1 VEYAAP
7 MDVTEGAAE
16 RGEEMEYL
24 CLCERH
30 LAPGTL
36 DAVDQVAPCAKLHH
50 NDHRAATVVV
60 PVEEDVLK
68 PDNARMLDPLKAGGF
83 EQRLVRI
90 ERPVLRVP
98 TLCIHLQTPDER
110 EAFKVNKENHLQPI
124 LATEALRSL
133 SGDAEAETDGALKV
147 ADEAADEAAES
158 GDTESDAPAGEYY
171 DAGAVHGWS
180 NGQEPLLVSM
190 LSEALGVAPEES

>member
-1 VEYAAP
+1 MEYAAP

-83 EQRLVRI
+83 EQRLVRRI
-90 ERPVLRVP
+90 DCGAPDILEHIRSA
-98 TLCIHLQTPDER
+98 TPHHE
-110 EAFKVNKENHLQPI
+110 Q
-124 LATEALRSL
+124 SL
-133 SGDAEAETDGALKV
+133 SETSSTEGAALAVSV
-147 ADEAADEAAES
+147 AAPVAAALLPRMCTLPHDAADSEPSDEHSAA
-158 GDTESDAPAGEYY
+158 AQ
-171 DAGAVHGWS
+171 V
-180 NGQEPLLVSM
+180 
-190 LSEALGVAPEES
+190 EEEHRRFG